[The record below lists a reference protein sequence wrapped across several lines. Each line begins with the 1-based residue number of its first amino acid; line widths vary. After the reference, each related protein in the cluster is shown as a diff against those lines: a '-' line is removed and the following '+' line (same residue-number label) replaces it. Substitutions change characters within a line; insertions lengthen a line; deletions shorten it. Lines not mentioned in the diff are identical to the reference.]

1 MIKLC
6 LKDTESKEN
15 DKLSANPLTDIYK
28 KTAKGTDLLRR
39 EIYSST
45 KDLPLL
51 IRLLAVVPLVAAY
64 VVAKP
69 LIEVGVFARNM
80 LARAKG
86 ELAIHKNK
94 MVIKDMSDQIALQ
107 VENRLSDISKM
118 TDIDKKIAALQALKE
133 HVVKKSVKNNLQI
146 RERYALSTAQ
156 KLIGG
161 ILSDLEGKQ
170 KSSAQLDK
178 MTKTTLDRVG
188 LSNLS
193 SNKNKQA
200 RRASSRQKL

>member
-1 MIKLC
+1 
-6 LKDTESKEN
+6 
-15 DKLSANPLTDIYK
+15 
-28 KTAKGTDLLRR
+28 
-39 EIYSST
+39 
-45 KDLPLL
+45 
-51 IRLLAVVPLVAAY
+51 
-64 VVAKP
+64 
-69 LIEVGVFARNM
+69 
-80 LARAKG
+80 
-86 ELAIHKNK
+86 
-94 MVIKDMSDQIALQ
+94 MSDQIALQ